1 MPLTSGVSYCRTFQ
15 VALRVGKIPPS
26 GRWVGGW
33 GGMENF
39 TGGFIGWWESGKE
52 QF

>member
-1 MPLTSGVSYCRTFQ
+1 MPLTSGVSYSRTFQ
-15 VALRVGKIPPS
+15 IFQNSPQ
-26 GRWVGGW
+26 WEVGGW
-33 GGMENF
+33 GGMGNF